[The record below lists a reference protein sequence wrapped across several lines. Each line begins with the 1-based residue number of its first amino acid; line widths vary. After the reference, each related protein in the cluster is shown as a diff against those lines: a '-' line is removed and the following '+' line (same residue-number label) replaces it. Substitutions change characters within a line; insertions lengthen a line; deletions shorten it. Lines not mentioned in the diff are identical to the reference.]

1 MGKGAGAGKNEWG
14 EGGKARLSVDITTA
28 MLVRIHYHGWFGF
41 STYSREI
48 LLGLTCF
55 QHVYISAGLDS
66 VHFQYFHH
74 AWLGYDSNVFGLDS
88 VIRFLIT

>member
-1 MGKGAGAGKNEWG
+1 MGKDAGAGKNEWG

-66 VHFQYFHH
+66 VHFQYTFI
-74 AWLGYDSNVFGLDS
+74 SLDLDRIRTFS
-88 VIRFLIT
+88 VWIH